1 MIEGILV
8 EGLIYGILALG
19 VFISFRVLDFA
30 DLTVEG
36 SFPAGAAA
44 AAAIVTAAG
53 RGNAAA
59 AAGAPFAAGSAWT
72 ASPAL
77 AALVPVFAVVAGFA
91 AGGLAGF
98 ATSLIHHKLK
108 VPPLL
113 AGIVTMT
120 GFYSINLRIL
130 GGKPNLPLI
139 RNNPLLAAARSWLG
153 EAVPP
158 DLALLAA
165 ALLAALAVVALLDLF
180 FHTET
185 GIAMGAL
192 GDNETAVIQAGVNPA
207 GLRTL
212 GIVLANGL
220 AGLSGALAASYQ
232 GFADVNFGAG
242 VIAAGIA
249 SVMLGELVLRSQFIS
264 PQLFRVLLGSILF
277 RALMYAARSWG
288 YFAGITPND
297 LRLLTAL
304 LIVGA
309 ISLSNYAGKRRKASM
324 GTSADR
330 QPRSVVSAGEPPKP
344 QAGPGAGSSKGGA
357 A

>member
-8 EGLIYGILALG
+8 EGLVYGILALG
-19 VFISFRVLDFA
+19 LFISFRILDFA

-44 AAAIVTAAG
+44 AAAIVTS
-53 RGNAAA
+53 
-59 AAGAPFAAGSAWT
+59 AGSPFVAI
-72 ASPAL
+72 L
-77 AALVPVFAVVAGFA
+77 AGFA
-91 AGGLAGF
+91 AGGLAGLV
-98 ATSLIHHKLK
+98 TSLVHHRLK

-139 RNNPLLAAARSWLG
+139 RNNPLLQGARTWLG
-153 EAVPP
+153 DAVPQ

-165 ALLAALAVVALLDLF
+165 ALLAGLAVVALMDLF
-180 FHTET
+180 FHTEV
-185 GIAMGAL
+185 GIGMGAL
-192 GDNETAVIQAGVNPA
+192 GDNEASVIQVGVNPA
-207 GLRTL
+207 SLRTL

-242 VIAAGIA
+242 VVASGLA
-249 SVMLGELVLRSQFIS
+249 SVMLGELLIKSHFIGI
-264 PQLFRVLLGSILF
+264 QLLRVLLGSIAF

-288 YFAGITPND
+288 YVAGITPND

-304 LIVGA
+304 LIIGA
-309 ISLSNYAGKRRKASM
+309 VAVSKYSAKRPRTTASKAASRAA
-324 GTSADR
+324 SR
-330 QPRSVVSAGEPPKP
+330 PRRGCCS
-344 QAGPGAGSSKGGA
+344 
-357 A
+357 

>member
-19 VFISFRVLDFA
+19 LFISFRVLDFA

-44 AAAIVTAAG
+44 AGAVVTAAG
-53 RGNAAA
+53 RTFAGAEGGAWPAAA
-59 AAGAPFAAGSAWT
+59 AP
-72 ASPAL
+72 L
-77 AALVPVFAVVAGFA
+77 AALLAGFA
-91 AGGLAGF
+91 AGGLAGLV
-98 ATSLIHHKLK
+98 TSLIHHKLK

-120 GFYSINLRIL
+120 GFYSINLRVL
-130 GGKPNLPLI
+130 GGRPNLPLI
-139 RNNPLLAAARSWLG
+139 KNNPLLQWARSWLG
-153 EAVPP
+153 SSISP
-158 DLALLAA
+158 DIALLAA
-165 ALLAALAVVALLDLF
+165 SFIAALVVVGLLDLF

-192 GDNETAVIQAGVNPA
+192 GDNEASVIQVGVNPA
-207 GLRTL
+207 SLRTL

-242 VIAAGIA
+242 IVASGLA
-249 SVMLGELVLRSQFIS
+249 SVMLGELVLRSQFIGF
-264 PQLFRVLLGSILF
+264 QLFRVLLGSILF
-277 RALMYAARSWG
+277 KALMYVARSWG
-288 YFAGITPND
+288 YLAGITPND

-304 LIVGA
+304 LIIGA
-309 ISLSNYAGKRRKASM
+309 VAVSKYATKRPRPAQGAAVVNEKA
-324 GTSADR
+324 
-330 QPRSVVSAGEPPKP
+330 PPAPPQKP
-344 QAGPGAGSSKGGA
+344 QSARRGGRP
-357 A
+357 

>member
-19 VFISFRVLDFA
+19 VFISFRVLDFP

-44 AAAIVTAAG
+44 AATIVTAAARNG
-53 RGNAAA
+53 AAGWGGLAAA
-59 AAGAPFAAGSAWT
+59 APF
-72 ASPAL
+72 
-77 AALVPVFAVVAGFA
+77 VAV
-91 AGGLAGF
+91 LAGF
-98 ATSLIHHKLK
+98 LAGCLAGLATSLVHHKLK

-139 RNNPLLAAARSWLG
+139 KNNPLLQAARSWLG
-153 EAVPP
+153 PSVPQ

-165 ALLAALAVVALLDLF
+165 ALLAALLVAALLDLF

-192 GDNETAVIQAGVNPA
+192 GDNEAAVIQVGVNPSS
-207 GLRTL
+207 LRTL

-220 AGLSGALAASYQ
+220 AGLSGAFAASYQ

-242 VIAAGIA
+242 IVAAGLA
-249 SVMLGELVLRSQFIS
+249 SVMLGELVLRSQFIGI
-264 PQLFRVLLGSILF
+264 QLFRVLLGSMLF
-277 RALMYAARSWG
+277 RGLMYVARSWG
-288 YFAGITPND
+288 YLAGITPND

-309 ISLSNYAGKRRKASM
+309 VAISKYAAKR
-324 GTSADR
+324 
-330 QPRSVVSAGEPPKP
+330 PHP
-344 QAGPGAGSSKGGA
+344 GPGAAQRISLRGGRR
-357 A
+357 

>member
-44 AAAIVTAAG
+44 AAAIVTS
-53 RGNAAA
+53 AAA
-59 AAGAPFAAGSAWT
+59 PIAAV
-72 ASPAL
+72 L
-77 AALVPVFAVVAGFA
+77 AGFL
-91 AGGLAGF
+91 AGGLAGL
-98 ATSLIHHKLK
+98 ATSAVHHKLK

-139 RNNPLLAAARSWLG
+139 KNNPLLQWARSWLG
-153 EAVPP
+153 ASVLQ

-165 ALLAALAVVALLDLF
+165 AIASAFIVALLLDLF

-192 GDNETAVIQAGVNPA
+192 GDNEASVIQVGVNPA
-207 GLRTL
+207 SLRTL

-242 VIAAGIA
+242 VVAAGLA
-249 SVMLGELVLRSQFIS
+249 SVMLGELVIRSHFIGL
-264 PQLFRVLLGSILF
+264 QLFRVIFGSILF

-288 YFAGITPND
+288 YLAGITPND

-309 ISLSNYAGKRRKASM
+309 VAISKYAAKRPRPALPAALASPTAKRGGK
-324 GTSADR
+324 
-330 QPRSVVSAGEPPKP
+330 Q
-344 QAGPGAGSSKGGA
+344 
-357 A
+357 

>member
-44 AAAIVTAAG
+44 AAAIVTVAG
-53 RGNAAA
+53 RSSAAA
-59 AAGAPFAAGSAWT
+59 APGSAWT
-72 ASPAL
+72 A
-77 AALVPVFAVVAGFA
+77 LVPVIAVLAGFA
-91 AGGLAGF
+91 AGGLAGL
-98 ATSLIHHKLK
+98 ATSVIHHRLK

-120 GFYSINLRIL
+120 GFYSINLRVL

-139 RNNPLLAAARSWLG
+139 KNNPLLNAARSWLG
-153 EAVPP
+153 DMVPP
-158 DLALLAA
+158 DLALLTA
-165 ALLAALAVVALLDLF
+165 ALLVALAVVALLDLF

-192 GDNETAVIQAGVNPA
+192 GDNEAAVIQAGVNPA

-242 VIAAGIA
+242 VIAAGLA
-249 SVMLGELVLRSQFIS
+249 SVMLGELVLRSQFIGL
-264 PQLFRVLLGSILF
+264 QLFRVLLGSILF

-309 ISLSNYAGKRRKASM
+309 IALSKYAGKR
-324 GTSADR
+324 
-330 QPRSVVSAGEPPKP
+330 PKP
-344 QAGPGAGSSKGGA
+344 TAAPSPAKGGKP
-357 A
+357 

>member
-19 VFISFRVLDFA
+19 VFISFRILDFP

-36 SFPAGAAA
+36 SFPAGAAT
-44 AAAIVTAAG
+44 AAAIVTAAARNG
-53 RGNAAA
+53 AASN
-59 AAGAPFAAGSAWT
+59 G
-72 ASPAL
+72 AL
-77 AALVPVFAVVAGFA
+77 APGSSWLSAAVPIIAILAGFA

-98 ATSLIHHKLK
+98 ATSLVHHKLK

-139 RNNPLLAAARSWLG
+139 RNNPLLQGARNWLG
-153 EAVPP
+153 SSIPQ

-165 ALLAALAVVALLDLF
+165 ALIAALVVVALLDLF
-180 FHTET
+180 FHTEM

-192 GDNETAVIQAGVNPA
+192 GDNEAAVIQVGVNPSS
-207 GLRTL
+207 LRSL

-220 AGLSGALAASYQ
+220 AGLSGAFAASYQ

-242 VIAAGIA
+242 IVAAGLA
-249 SVMLGELVLRSQFIS
+249 SVMLGELVLRSQFIGL
-264 PQLFRVLLGSILF
+264 QLFRVLLGSILF

-309 ISLSNYAGKRRKASM
+309 VALSKYAAKRPRRAPEAG
-324 GTSADR
+324 GTKSR
-330 QPRSVVSAGEPPKP
+330 GVSP
-344 QAGPGAGSSKGGA
+344 
-357 A
+357 

>member
-8 EGLIYGILALG
+8 EGLVYGILALG
-19 VFISFRVLDFA
+19 LFISFRILDFA

-44 AAAIVTAAG
+44 AAAIVTS
-53 RGNAAA
+53 
-59 AAGAPFAAGSAWT
+59 AGS
-72 ASPAL
+72 PL
-77 AALVPVFAVVAGFA
+77 FAILAGFA
-91 AGGLAGF
+91 AGGLAGLV
-98 ATSLIHHKLK
+98 TSLVHHRLK

-139 RNNPLLAAARSWLG
+139 RNNPLLLWARTWLG
-153 EAVPP
+153 DAVPQ

-165 ALLAALAVVALLDLF
+165 ALLAGLAVVALMDLF
-180 FHTET
+180 FHTEV
-185 GIAMGAL
+185 GIGMGAL
-192 GDNETAVIQAGVNPA
+192 GDNEASVIQVGVNPA
-207 GLRTL
+207 SLRTL

-242 VIAAGIA
+242 VVASGLA
-249 SVMLGELVLRSQFIS
+249 SVMLGELLIKSHFIGI
-264 PQLFRVLLGSILF
+264 QLLRVLLGSIAF

-288 YFAGITPND
+288 YVAGITPND

-304 LIVGA
+304 LIIGA
-309 ISLSNYAGKRRKASM
+309 VAVSKYSAKRPRKAASNAA
-324 GTSADR
+324 SRAA
-330 QPRSVVSAGEPPKP
+330 PRPRRGCCS
-344 QAGPGAGSSKGGA
+344 
-357 A
+357 

>member
-8 EGLIYGILALG
+8 EGLIYGILAFG
-19 VFISFRVLDFA
+19 VFISFRVLDFP

-44 AAAIVTAAG
+44 AATIVTAAARNG
-53 RGNAAA
+53 AAGWGGFAAA
-59 AAGAPFAAGSAWT
+59 APF
-72 ASPAL
+72 
-77 AALVPVFAVVAGFA
+77 VAV
-91 AGGLAGF
+91 LAGF
-98 ATSLIHHKLK
+98 LAGCLAGLATSLVHHKLK

-120 GFYSINLRIL
+120 GFYSINLRVL

-139 RNNPLLAAARSWLG
+139 KNNPLLQAARSWLG
-153 EAVPP
+153 PSVPQ

-165 ALLAALAVVALLDLF
+165 TLLAALLVAALLDLF

-192 GDNETAVIQAGVNPA
+192 GDNEAAVIQVGVNPSS
-207 GLRTL
+207 LRTL

-220 AGLSGALAASYQ
+220 AGLSGAFAASYQ

-242 VIAAGIA
+242 IVAAGLA
-249 SVMLGELVLRSQFIS
+249 SVMLGELVLRSQFIGI
-264 PQLFRVLLGSILF
+264 QLFRVLLGSMLF
-277 RALMYAARSWG
+277 RGLMYVARSWG
-288 YFAGITPND
+288 YLAGITPND

-304 LIVGA
+304 RIVGA
-309 ISLSNYAGKRRKASM
+309 VAISKYAAKRPHPGS
-324 GTSADR
+324 
-330 QPRSVVSAGEPPKP
+330 
-344 QAGPGAGSSKGGA
+344 GAGQRASPRGGRR
-357 A
+357 

>member
-8 EGLIYGILALG
+8 EGLVYGILALG

-44 AAAIVTAAG
+44 AAAIVTAAARNG
-53 RGNAAA
+53 AAPAGGTWLAAA
-59 AAGAPFAAGSAWT
+59 APFAAV
-72 ASPAL
+72 L
-77 AALVPVFAVVAGFA
+77 AGFA
-91 AGGLAGF
+91 AGGLAGL
-98 ATSLIHHKLK
+98 ATSLVHHKLK

-120 GFYSINLRIL
+120 GFYSINLRVL

-139 RNNPLLAAARSWLG
+139 RNNPLLEAARTWLG
-153 EAVPP
+153 PSVPR

-165 ALLAALAVVALLDLF
+165 ALTVALVVAALLDLF

-185 GIAMGAL
+185 GIALGAL
-192 GDNETAVIQAGVNPA
+192 GDNEASVVQAGVNPA
-207 GLRTL
+207 SLRTL

-242 VIAAGIA
+242 VVAAGLA
-249 SVMLGELVLRSQFIS
+249 SVMLGELVLRSHYIGVQI
-264 PQLFRVLLGSILF
+264 FRVLLGSILF

-288 YFAGITPND
+288 YLAGITPND

-309 ISLSNYAGKRRKASM
+309 VALSKYAAGR
-324 GTSADR
+324 
-330 QPRSVVSAGEPPKP
+330 PRPSPN
-344 QAGPGAGSSKGGA
+344 SSKSGGRP
-357 A
+357 

>member
-8 EGLIYGILALG
+8 EGLVYGILALG

-53 RGNAAA
+53 RGSAAA
-59 AAGAPFAAGSAWT
+59 AAGSAW
-72 ASPAL
+72 
-77 AALVPVFAVVAGFA
+77 AAFAPVIAVVSGFA

-98 ATSLIHHKLK
+98 ATSVIHHKLK

-139 RNNPLLAAARSWLG
+139 RNNPLLNAARSWLG
-153 EAVPP
+153 GSMPP
-158 DLALLAA
+158 ELALLAA
-165 ALLAALAVVALLDLF
+165 VLLAALAVVALLDLF

-192 GDNETAVIQAGVNPA
+192 GDNEAAVIQAGVNPA

-212 GIVLANGL
+212 GIILANGL

-242 VIAAGIA
+242 VIAAGLA
-249 SVMLGELVLRSQFIS
+249 SVMLGELVLRSQFIGL
-264 PQLFRVLLGSILF
+264 QLFRVLLGSILF

-288 YFAGITPND
+288 YLAGITPND

-309 ISLSNYAGKRRKASM
+309 IALSKYAGKRPKQA
-324 GTSADR
+324 
-330 QPRSVVSAGEPPKP
+330 AGY
-344 QAGPGAGSSKGGA
+344 GPAKGGKA
-357 A
+357 

>member
-8 EGLIYGILALG
+8 EGLVYGILALG
-19 VFISFRVLDFA
+19 LFISFRILDFA

-44 AAAIVTAAG
+44 AAAIVTS
-53 RGNAAA
+53 
-59 AAGAPFAAGSAWT
+59 AGSPFIAII
-72 ASPAL
+72 
-77 AALVPVFAVVAGFA
+77 AGFA
-91 AGGLAGF
+91 AGGLAGLV
-98 ATSLIHHKLK
+98 TSLVHHRLK

-139 RNNPLLAAARSWLG
+139 RNNPLLQWARTWLG
-153 EAVPP
+153 DAVPQ

-165 ALLAALAVVALLDLF
+165 ALLAGLAVVALMDLF
-180 FHTET
+180 FHTEV
-185 GIAMGAL
+185 GIGMGAL
-192 GDNETAVIQAGVNPA
+192 GDNEASVIQVGVNPA
-207 GLRTL
+207 SLRTL

-242 VIAAGIA
+242 VVASGLA
-249 SVMLGELVLRSQFIS
+249 SVMLGELLIKSHFIGI
-264 PQLFRVLLGSILF
+264 QLLRVLLGSIAF

-288 YFAGITPND
+288 YVAGITPND

-304 LIVGA
+304 LIIGA
-309 ISLSNYAGKRRKASM
+309 VALSKYSGKRPRKAASKAA
-324 GTSADR
+324 SKVA
-330 QPRSVVSAGEPPKP
+330 PRPRRGCCS
-344 QAGPGAGSSKGGA
+344 
-357 A
+357 